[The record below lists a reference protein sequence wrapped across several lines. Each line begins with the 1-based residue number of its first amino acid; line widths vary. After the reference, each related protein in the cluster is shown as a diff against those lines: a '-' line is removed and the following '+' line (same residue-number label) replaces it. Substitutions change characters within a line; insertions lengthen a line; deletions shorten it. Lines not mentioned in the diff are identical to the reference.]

1 MTSIFLNQSKIFSLK
16 LSISLAVV
24 LSSFLFSGVK
34 AVQSKEIL
42 HSSQKQLKL
51 ARKIGNKIDYDSE
64 INRYRQALE
73 SYQNT
78 KAKNRLEI
86 GSTLWILGNLYVQ
99 KGIESGQAADYSK
112 ALDYLEN
119 SLAIGKENK
128 DSWLELKSLISLI
141 LIDHDFLTERGKFQ
155 GYIDQA
161 LAAIQKSGIRTDTYG
176 FEPSKLP
183 IYTSP
188 QQLENIQNIL
198 GNAFK
203 GSPFPKASLDVQQKI
218 QSQKGLGAAA
228 LFSTFIP
235 VRTTLYN
242 KALSSYQF
250 KDLNAL
256 YAIEETMLGQALFS
270 NISEQE
276 NQAYFDNFQYSTSA
290 LISYNNQV
298 NPKARDATQ
307 LALNAILSRKGRILD
322 IYKRASLALPSAI
335 ERSKVQKD
343 AVRKAWSVLSWRYS
357 KEWMYEGKFQDTELE
372 ERNRNIAFF
381 NQVGMRLGT
390 FSKQTTANTSVLA
403 KAGIISW
410 QLSQRALPSDM
421 ALIEFARYRPYNPR
435 AAIDNRWGQP
445 RYAAYLLLST
455 GEPQG
460 FDLGTTEEIDNLVVQ
475 LRRLLGDKGSD
486 LRQLNTVAQQLE
498 AKLTRPIRAGLG
510 NTRKLL
516 LSPDA
521 QLNLLPFGALM
532 DENNR
537 YLAENYS
544 ISYLTSGRDLFQL
557 QQLQTAQPRQNTLI
571 VADPDFTNGSSSGEG
586 NSSRSADLNLLSC
599 CGPVKGSAK
608 EAEVLQKLMPQAKVM
623 TQRNATKEVIQQAKA
638 PKILHIAT
646 HGFFLSDRI
655 PPLYAQAA
663 LKGNPTAYENP
674 LLRSGLALAGFDP
687 KSGNFGGALTALDAS
702 QLDLRGTEL
711 VVLSACQTGVGEIK
725 NGEGVYGLRRAFM
738 LAGAKS
744 LLLSLWDVDDGAT
757 YSLMSSYYSRL
768 SQGEGRS
775 QALINTQRAMLK
787 SQSFSHPHYWAGF
800 FQSGDWSPIGNRGL

>member
-1 MTSIFLNQSKIFSLK
+1 MISFFINKLRITRLK
-16 LSISLAVV
+16 LSITLAIG
-24 LSSFLFSGVK
+24 LSPFVFFPSIT
-34 AVQSKEIL
+34 AAQAKEIL
-42 HSSQKQLKL
+42 YDSQEQLKL
-51 ARKIGNKIDYDSE
+51 AQKIGDKIDYNGE
-64 INRYRQALE
+64 INRYQRALE
-73 SYQNT
+73 SSQKTN
-78 KAKNRLEI
+78 AKNSLEI

-99 KGIESGQAADYSK
+99 KGIESGQAEDYSK

-119 SLAIGKENK
+119 SLAIGRENR

-141 LIDHDFLTERGKFQ
+141 LIDHNFLAERGKFQ
-155 GYIDQA
+155 GYIEQT
-161 LAAIQKSGIRTDTYG
+161 LAAIQKSGIRTDTNG
-176 FEPSKLP
+176 FDPSISLMP
-183 IYTSP
+183 FSP
-188 QQLENIQNIL
+188 EQLKAML
-198 GNAFK
+198 GKDPK
-203 GSPFPKASLDVQQKI
+203 GNQFPTDSINVQQTIK
-218 QSQKGLGAAA
+218 SQKGLGASA
-228 LFSTFIP
+228 FFGTFIP
-235 VRTTLYN
+235 IRTTLYD

-276 NQAYFDNFQYSTSA
+276 NQTYFDNFQYSTSA

-298 NPKARDATQ
+298 NPKAKDATQ

-322 IYKRASLALPSAI
+322 IYKRASLALPSAS
-335 ERSKVQKD
+335 ERSKAQQD
-343 AVRKAWSVLSWRYS
+343 AVMKAWSVLNWRYS
-357 KEWMYEGKFQDTELE
+357 QEWVYEGKFKDSEQE

-381 NQVGMRLGT
+381 TQVGMRLGT
-390 FSKQTTANTSVLA
+390 FSDQTTENPSVQA

-410 QLSQRALPSDM
+410 QLSQQALPSDM

-445 RYAAYLLLST
+445 RYAAYLLLPT

-498 AKLTRPIRAGLG
+498 TNLTRPIRAGLG

-521 QLNLLPFGALM
+521 QLNLLPFDALV

-544 ISYLTSGRDLFQL
+544 INYLTSGRDLFQL

-571 VADPDFTNGSSSGEG
+571 VADPDFTNGSSSGAG
-586 NSSRSADLNLLSC
+586 SSSRSADLKFLNC
-599 CGPVKGSAK
+599 CGPVNGSAK

-663 LKGNPTAYENP
+663 LKGNPAAYENP

-687 KSGNFGGALTALDAS
+687 KSGNFGGALTALEAS

-744 LLLSLWDVDDGAT
+744 LLLSLWDVDDEAT

-800 FQSGDWSPIGNRGL
+800 FHSGDWSPIGNRGL

>member
-1 MTSIFLNQSKIFSLK
+1 MISFFVRKLKISRLK
-16 LSISLAVV
+16 LSITLAIG
-24 LSSFLFSGVK
+24 LSPFVFFSSIT
-34 AVQSKEIL
+34 AAQAKEIL
-42 HSSQKQLKL
+42 NTSQGQLKL
-51 ARKIGNKIDYDSE
+51 AQKIGNKIDYDSE
-64 INRYRQALE
+64 INRYQRALE

-78 KAKNRLEI
+78 KAKNRQEI

-112 ALDYLEN
+112 ALGYLEN
-119 SLAIGKENK
+119 SLEIGRENR

-141 LIDHDFLTERGKFQ
+141 LIDHNFLAERGKFQ
-155 GYIDQA
+155 GYIEQT
-161 LAAIQKSGIRTDTYG
+161 LAAIQKSGIRTDTNG
-176 FEPSKLP
+176 FDPS
-183 IYTSP
+183 TSLMP
-188 QQLENIQNIL
+188 FSPEQLKAML
-198 GNAFK
+198 GK
-203 GSPFPKASLDVQQKI
+203 DPKESRFLTDSISVQQTIK
-218 QSQKGLGAAA
+218 SQKGLGTSA
-228 LFSTFIP
+228 FFGTFIP

-250 KDLNAL
+250 QDLNAL
-256 YAIEETMLGQALFS
+256 YAIEETMLGNALFS
-270 NISEQE
+270 DLPEQE
-276 NQAYFDNFQYSTSA
+276 NQTYFDNFQYSTSA

-298 NPKARDATQ
+298 NPKAKDATQ

-322 IYKRASLALPSAI
+322 IYKRASLALPSAT
-335 ERSKVQKD
+335 ERSKTQQD
-343 AVRKAWSVLSWRYS
+343 AVMKAWSVLNWRYS
-357 KEWMYEGKFQDTELE
+357 QEWIYEGKFKDSEQE

-381 NQVGMRLGT
+381 TQVGMRLGT
-390 FSKQTTANTSVLA
+390 FSDETTENPSVQA
-403 KAGIISW
+403 KEGIISW

-421 ALIEFARYRPYNPR
+421 ALIEFAQYRPYNPR

-486 LRQLNTVAQQLE
+486 LRQLNAVAQQLE

-571 VADPDFTNGSSSGEG
+571 VADPDFTNGSSSGEES
-586 NSSRSADLNLLSC
+586 SSRSADLKFLKC
-599 CGPVKGSAK
+599 CSRVEGAAK

-687 KSGNFGGALTALDAS
+687 KSGKFGGALTALDAS

-744 LLLSLWDVDDGAT
+744 LLLSLWDVDDEAT

-800 FQSGDWSPIGNRGL
+800 FQSGDWSPIGNSGL

>member
-1 MTSIFLNQSKIFSLK
+1 MISFFVRKLKISRLTLPITLAIGLSPFVFFPSIIAAQ
-16 LSISLAVV
+16 A
-24 LSSFLFSGVK
+24 
-34 AVQSKEIL
+34 KEIL
-42 HSSQKQLKL
+42 QTSKGQLDL
-51 ARKIGNKIDYDSE
+51 AQKIGNKIDYDSE
-64 INRYRQALE
+64 INRYQRALE
-73 SYQNT
+73 LYQNT
-78 KAKNRLEI
+78 KAKNRQEI

-99 KGIESGQAADYSK
+99 KGIESGHAADSKK

-119 SLAIGKENK
+119 SLEIGRENRN
-128 DSWLELKSLISLI
+128 SWLELKSLISLI
-141 LIDHDFLTERGKFQ
+141 LIDHNFLAERGKFQ
-155 GYIDQA
+155 GYIEQT
-161 LAAIQKSGIRTDTYG
+161 LAAIQKSGIRTDTNG
-176 FEPSKLP
+176 FDPSISLMP
-183 IYTSP
+183 FSP
-188 QQLENIQNIL
+188 EQLKAML
-198 GNAFK
+198 GQDPK
-203 GSPFPKASLDVQQKI
+203 DSRFPTDSINVQQTIK
-218 QSQKGLGAAA
+218 SQKGLGASS
-228 LFSTFIP
+228 FFGTFIP
-235 VRTTLYN
+235 VRTTLYD

-276 NQAYFDNFQYSTSA
+276 NQTYFDNFQYSTSA

-298 NPKARDATQ
+298 NPKAKDATQ

-322 IYKRASLALPSAI
+322 TYKRASLALPSAS
-335 ERSKVQKD
+335 ERSKAQQD
-343 AVRKAWSVLSWRYS
+343 AVIKAWSVLNWRYS
-357 KEWMYEGKFQDTELE
+357 QEWVYKGKFKDSEQE

-381 NQVGMRLGT
+381 TQVGMRLGA
-390 FSKQTTANTSVLA
+390 FSDETTESPSVQA
-403 KAGIISW
+403 KEGIISW

-460 FDLGTTEEIDNLVVQ
+460 FDLGTTEEIDNLVIQ

-521 QLNLLPFGALM
+521 QLNLLPFDALV

-544 ISYLTSGRDLFQL
+544 INYLTSGRDLFQL
-557 QQLQTAQPRQNTLI
+557 QQLQTGQPRQNTLI
-571 VADPDFTNGSSSGEG
+571 VADPDFANGAVLTQKS
-586 NSSRSADLNLLSC
+586 SSRSVDLEVLKC
-599 CGPVKGSAK
+599 CDRVEGAAK
-608 EAEVLQKLMPQAKVM
+608 EVEVLQKLMPQAKVV
-623 TQRNATKEVIQQAKA
+623 TQRNATKEVIQKAKA

-687 KSGNFGGALTALDAS
+687 KSGNFGGALTALEAS

-711 VVLSACQTGVGEIK
+711 VVLSACQTGVGEVK

-757 YSLMSSYYSRL
+757 YSLMTSYYSRL

-775 QALINTQRAMLK
+775 QALINTQRTMLK
-787 SQSFSHPHYWAGF
+787 SPSFSHPHYWAGF
-800 FQSGDWSPIGNRGL
+800 FHSGDWRPIGNRGL

>member
-1 MTSIFLNQSKIFSLK
+1 MTSFFINKLRISRLK
-16 LSISLAVV
+16 LSIILAIG
-24 LSSFLFSGVK
+24 LSPFVFFPSIT
-34 AVQSKEIL
+34 AAQAKEIL
-42 HSSQKQLKL
+42 HTSQGQFRL
-51 ARKIGNKIDYDSE
+51 AQKTGKKIDYDSE
-64 INRYRQALE
+64 INRYQRTLE

-78 KAKNRLEI
+78 KAKNSLEI
-86 GSTLWILGNLYVQ
+86 GSTLWILGNLHVQ

-119 SLAIGKENK
+119 SLAIGRENR

-141 LIDHDFLTERGKFQ
+141 LIDHNFLAERGKFQ
-155 GYIDQA
+155 GYIEQT
-161 LAAIQKSGIRTDTYG
+161 LAAIQKSGIRTDTNG
-176 FEPSKLP
+176 FDPSISLMP
-183 IYTSP
+183 FSP
-188 QQLENIQNIL
+188 EQLKAML
-198 GNAFK
+198 GQDPK
-203 GSPFPKASLDVQQKI
+203 GSRFPTDSINVQQTIK
-218 QSQKGLGAAA
+218 SQKGLGASA
-228 LFSTFIP
+228 FFGTFIP
-235 VRTTLYN
+235 VRTTLYD

-276 NQAYFDNFQYSTSA
+276 NQTYFDNFQYSTSA
-290 LISYNNQV
+290 LISYDNQV
-298 NPKARDATQ
+298 NPKAKDATQ

-322 IYKRASLALPSAI
+322 IYKRASLALPTAS
-335 ERSKVQKD
+335 ERSKAQQD
-343 AVRKAWSVLSWRYS
+343 AVMKAWSVLNWRYS
-357 KEWMYEGKFQDTELE
+357 QEWVYEGKFKDSEQE

-381 NQVGMRLGT
+381 TQVGMRLGA
-390 FSKQTTANTSVLA
+390 FSDETTENPSVQA
-403 KAGIISW
+403 KEGIISW

-516 LSPDA
+516 ISPDA
-521 QLNLLPFGALM
+521 QLNLLPFDALV

-544 ISYLTSGRDLFQL
+544 INYLTSGRDLFQL

-571 VADPDFTNGSSSGEG
+571 VADPDFTNGSSSGAG
-586 NSSRSADLNLLSC
+586 SSSRSADLKFLNC
-599 CGPVKGSAK
+599 CGPVNGAAK

-663 LKGNPTAYENP
+663 LKVNPTAYENP

-687 KSGNFGGALTALDAS
+687 KSGNFGGALTALEAS

-775 QALINTQRAMLK
+775 QALINTQRTMLK

-800 FQSGDWSPIGNRGL
+800 FHSGDWSPIGNRGL